1 MAPVEADID
10 KSVSAK
16 RNLRI
21 IFLHSGTG
29 EFRSRAAHGVNRD
42 GLMRW
47 QVQVNRSNERTNS
60 AGKCGQIYGGSFAK
74 TGRSRIGS
82 TLSTTI

>member
-10 KSVSAK
+10 NSVSAK

-21 IFLHSGTG
+21 IFLHSGIG

-42 GLMRW
+42 GFLMAG
-47 QVQVNRSNERTNS
+47 
-60 AGKCGQIYGGSFAK
+60 AGKPQRRAN
-74 TGRSRIGS
+74 
-82 TLSTTI
+82 